1 MAQEHREQDT
11 ITAKAMRDEAFRQ
24 RLLRNPKGALQ
35 EIGAAVPPGITVHV
49 HEETDTDLHI
59 IIPGAAP
66 GGMHELSESDLET
79 VVGGLARQGP
89 GRTDCCTCGTTT
101 AQSAYSVQTGCG
113 CI

>member
-24 RLLRNPKGALQ
+24 RLLRDPKAALQ

-66 GGMHELSESDLET
+66 GGMRELSEAELEL
-79 VVGGLARQGP
+79 VAGGRP
-89 GRTDCCTCGTTT
+89 PSTSNCTSSCTCGSTTN
-101 AQSAYSVQTGCG
+101 QTITSLQKGCG
-113 CI
+113 CL